1 VQQCVAEDVIGSLQV
16 HFVSFV
22 KGAVSSSGF
31 LEEEP
36 SERRW
41 RQHVFEAVALNTD
54 HVNEQLSSALSAA
67 SERIYVATQYVLSQL
82 HRMVLEV
89 FASAAEFLNVQ
100 LVRSKKRGNPRVCA
114 VAQALCESG

>member
-1 VQQCVAEDVIGSLQV
+1 M
-16 HFVSFV
+16 
-22 KGAVSSSGF
+22 
-31 LEEEP
+31 
-36 SERRW
+36 
-41 RQHVFEAVALNTD
+41 FEAVALNTD

-100 LVRSKKRGNPRVCA
+100 LVRSKRRGNPRVCK
-114 VAQALCESG
+114 GWN